1 LNFQDFNLDESL
13 QEGLSSMGFVK
24 PSPIQ
29 EKAIPIIL
37 QKKDLIACAQTGTGK
52 TAAFL
57 LPTIH
62 QILQNERNGIKAMVI
77 SPTRE
82 LALQIEQQLQGF
94 IYFTDISSICVYG
107 GSDGA
112 AFEREKSALK
122 EGADIVIATPGKL
135 LTHLKLGYANIS
147 QLDYLILDEA
157 DRMLDMGFHDDIMR
171 IVGYLPSNR
180 QNLLFSATMPPK
192 IRSLAKQVLQS
203 PEEINIAVTKPA
215 TGILQAAFMV
225 YDHQKNPLIQH
236 LLQAKPINSLLLFC
250 ATKKSVKELEKDLKS
265 LNFEVGAVHSDL
277 GQDEREEVLRAFK
290 NKKLP
295 IIVATDVLSRGI
307 DVEGIELVI
316 NYDVPSDAEDYV
328 HRIGRT
334 ARADKKG
341 AAFTLVNE
349 NDMFKFS
356 RIEQQLD
363 MSITKARLPE
373 SMGEA
378 PAYNP
383 RNNKG
388 KSQRSRGKG
397 NKQKKY
403 SRKTRK

>member
-1 LNFQDFNLDESL
+1 MNFQDFNLDESL
-13 QEGLSSMGFVK
+13 QDGLSSMGFIK

-29 EKAIPIIL
+29 ELAIPLIL
-37 QKKDLIACAQTGTGK
+37 EQKDLIACAQTGTGK
-52 TAAFL
+52 TAAYL

-62 QILQNERNGIKAMVI
+62 QILHNKRNGIKALVLA
-77 SPTRE
+77 PTRE
-82 LALQIEQQLQGF
+82 LALQIDQQLQGF

-112 AFEREKSALK
+112 AFDREKIALRD
-122 EGADIVIATPGKL
+122 GADIVIATPGKL
-135 LTHLKLGYANIS
+135 IMHLKLGYVTF
-147 QLDYLILDEA
+147 QELEYFILDEA
-157 DRMLDMGFHDDIMR
+157 DRMLDMGFFEDIMR
-171 IVGYLPSNR
+171 IVGFLPPQR

-192 IRSLAKQVLQS
+192 IRTLAKQVLNH

-215 TGILQAAFMV
+215 AGILQAAFMV
-225 YDHQKNPLIQH
+225 YDQQKIPLIQH
-236 LLQAKPINSLLLFC
+236 LLKAKSISSLLLFC
-250 ATKKSVKELEKDLKS
+250 ATKKSVKELEQALKS
-265 LNFEVGAVHSDL
+265 LNLEVGAIHSDL
-277 GQDEREEVLRAFK
+277 EQDQREEVLRAFK

-349 NDMFKFS
+349 NDMYKFA
-356 RIEQQLD
+356 RIEKQLV
-363 MSITKARLPE
+363 MTITKAKLPGHI
-373 SMGEA
+373 GEG

-383 RNNKG
+383 SNKG
-388 KSQRSRGKG
+388 KTFKGQNKNNRGKR
-397 NKQKKY
+397 NH
-403 SRKTRK
+403 RKTK